1 MIIIIISNTK
11 KMKDPLLQPF
21 QLKHLNLKNRII
33 TTSHEPAY
41 NENGFPKD
49 RYIAYHLERAK
60 GGISMTMTAGSAV
73 VSKDSPPS
81 FDNIHA
87 YKDEV
92 VPWIKKLTGVIHDQ
106 NCAIMIQLTHLG
118 RRTSWNKGDWLPSIS
133 SGKHR
138 EPAHKAFPKVAES
151 WDIQRIINEYGN
163 AAERMKEGGMDG
175 VELEAQGHLIGQFL
189 SPFTN
194 ELETEYGGNFNNRLR
209 FTFDILSEIRKK
221 VGKNFIVG
229 IRCVF
234 DEVESGGIT
243 KTEGFKIAKI
253 LSDSGLVDYL
263 NINRGRIHTDP
274 ILTKHIPIQGMK
286 TAPHLEFAGE
296 IKKMVNLPIFHASKI
311 SDVATA
317 RYAISN
323 GLVDM
328 VGMTRGH
335 LADPHIVK
343 KIKEK
348 REDDIRPCV
357 GATYCLDRIYQGE
370 EALCIHNA
378 ATGRELKF
386 PNIIT
391 SSKLKKKIVVVGAG
405 PGGLE
410 GARIAGER
418 GHEVVVFEAAS
429 DPGGQVRLCA
439 KSDRR
444 KDMMGI
450 IDWRMQQCSK
460 KNVSF
465 NFNILAEDKEIIN
478 ENPDTVIIATGGIPN
493 LQLFETKKD
502 LENVFTSWDIISGD
516 IKLAENI
523 LIYDEA
529 GDHTAMQSAE
539 IAVDQGSKVEFMTPD
554 RLISSE
560 IMGMNLTPYIKNL
573 QNKKITYS
581 IAKRLLDVSI
591 KGNKLN
597 AIIGSDYDGNFK
609 YNSTYDQII
618 LNYGIKPLDELY
630 FNLVPL
636 SKNEGEINYDKFIK
650 GEEQNIIKNNKKK
663 FNLYRIGDAI
673 SSRNIHAAI
682 YDALRI
688 TINI

>member
-1 MIIIIISNTK
+1 MTDS
-11 KMKDPLLQPF
+11 LLQSF
-21 QLKHLNLKNRII
+21 KLKHLNLKNRII

-41 NENGFPKD
+41 NEDGFPKD
-49 RYIAYHLERAK
+49 RYVAYHLERAK
-60 GGISMTMTAGSAV
+60 GGIAMTMTAGSTV

-92 VPWIKKLTGVIHDQ
+92 VPWIKKLTEAIHDQ
-106 NCAIMIQLTHLG
+106 DCKIMIQLTHLG
-118 RRTSWNKGDWLPSIS
+118 RRTSWSKGDWLPSIS

-151 WDIQRIINEYGN
+151 WDIERIIKEYGD

-175 VELEAQGHLIGQFL
+175 VELEGQGHLIGQFL
-189 SPFTN
+189 SPLTN
-194 ELETEYGGNFNNRLR
+194 ELETEYGGSLENRLR
-209 FTFDILSEIRKK
+209 FTLDVLSDIRNK
-221 VGKNFIVG
+221 VGQKFIVG

-234 DEVESGGIT
+234 DEVEKGGIT
-243 KTEGFKIAKI
+243 KSDGLKIAKI
-253 LSDSGLVDYL
+253 LSDSGLIDYL

-286 TAPHLEFAGE
+286 SEPHLEFAGE
-296 IKKMVNLPIFHASKI
+296 IKKEVNLPIFHASKI

-328 VGMTRGH
+328 IGMTRGH

-386 PNIIT
+386 PNII
-391 SSKLKKKIVVVGAG
+391 SKSKIKKKIVVVGAG

-410 GARIAGER
+410 AARIAAER
-418 GHEVVVFEAAS
+418 GHEVIVFEAAP
-429 DPGGQVRLCA
+429 DPGGQIRLCA
-439 KSDRR
+439 KSARR

-450 IDWRMQQCSK
+450 IDWRMQQCIK
-460 KNVSF
+460 KNVKF
-465 NFNILAEDKEIIN
+465 NFNIIAEAQDVIN
-478 ENPDTVIIATGGIPN
+478 ENPDTIIIATGGMPN
-493 LQLFETKKD
+493 LELFETKKD

-516 IKLAENI
+516 VKLAENI

-539 IAVDQGSKVEFMTPD
+539 IAIEKGSTVEFMTPD

-560 IMGMNLTPYIKNL
+560 IMGMNLTPYLKNL

-581 IAKRLLDVSI
+581 IAKRLIDVSI

-597 AIIGSDYDGNFK
+597 ATIGSDYDENFK
-609 YNSTYDQII
+609 NNSIYDQIF
-618 LNYGIKPLDELY
+618 LNYGVKPLDELY
-630 FNLVPL
+630 FNLVSF
-636 SKNEGEINYDKFIK
+636 SKNEGEVNYTKFIK
-650 GEEQNIIKNNKKK
+650 GEIQNIIKNKNNK
-663 FNLYRIGDAI
+663 FNLYRIGDAV

-682 YDALRI
+682 YDALRLV
-688 TINI
+688 INL

>member
-1 MIIIIISNTK
+1 MA
-11 KMKDPLLQPF
+11 DPLLESF
-21 QLKHLNLKNRII
+21 QLKHLHLKNRII

-41 NENGFPKD
+41 NDDGFPKD

-60 GGISMTMTAGSAV
+60 GGIAMTMTAGSAV

-92 VPWIKKLTGVIHDQ
+92 VPWIKKLTDTIHDHD
-106 NCAIMIQLTHLG
+106 CKIMIQLTHLG
-118 RRTSWNKGDWLPSIS
+118 RRTSWSKGDWLPSLS

-138 EPAHKAFPKVAES
+138 EPAHKAFPKVMES
-151 WDIQRIINEYGN
+151 WDIERIIKEYGD

-175 VELEAQGHLIGQFL
+175 VELEGQGHLIGQFL
-189 SPFTN
+189 SPLTN
-194 ELETEYGGNFNNRLR
+194 ELSTEYGGSLENRLR
-209 FTFDILSEIRKK
+209 FTIDVLSDIRKK
-221 VGKNFIVG
+221 VGQDFIVG

-234 DEVESGGIT
+234 DEVEEGGIT
-243 KTEGFKIAKI
+243 KSEGLKIAKI

-263 NINRGRIHTDP
+263 NVNKGRIHTDP

-286 TAPHLEFAGE
+286 SAPHLEFAGE
-296 IKKMVNLPIFHASKI
+296 IKKEIQLPIFHASKI

-328 VGMTRGH
+328 IGMTRGH
-335 LADPHIVK
+335 LADPHIVT

-348 REDDIRPCV
+348 REEDIRPCV

-386 PNIIT
+386 PNIISPST
-391 SSKLKKKIVVVGAG
+391 VKKKIVVVGAG
-405 PGGLE
+405 PAGLE
-410 GARIAGER
+410 AARIAGER
-418 GHEVVVFEAAS
+418 GHEVVVFEAAP
-429 DPGGQVRLCA
+429 DPGGQIRLCA
-439 KSDRR
+439 KSERR
-444 KDMMGI
+444 RDMLGI
-450 IDWRMQQCSK
+450 VDWRMQQCAK
-460 KNVSF
+460 KNVKF
-465 NFNILAEDKEIIN
+465 NFNVVAEIQDVLDEKPHTI
-478 ENPDTVIIATGGIPN
+478 IIATGGMPN
-493 LQLFETKKD
+493 LELFETKKD
-502 LENVFTSWDIISGD
+502 LENVYTSWDIISGD
-516 IKLAENI
+516 IKLSDNI

-529 GDHTAMQSAE
+529 GDHTGMQSAE
-539 IAVDQGSKVEFMTPD
+539 IAIKEGSTVEFMTPD

-560 IMGMNLTPYIKNL
+560 IMGMNLTPYLKNL
-573 QNKKITYS
+573 QDKKITYS

-597 AIIGSDYDGNFK
+597 ALIGSDYDENFK
-609 YNSTYDQII
+609 YNSSYDQVF

-630 FNLVPL
+630 YSLVPF
-636 SKNEGEINYDKFIK
+636 SKNKGEVDYNKFIN
-650 GEEQNIIKNNKKK
+650 GDEQDIIKSDNNK
-663 FNLYRIGDAI
+663 FNLFRIGDAV

-682 YDALRI
+682 YDALRLV
-688 TINI
+688 INL

>member
-1 MIIIIISNTK
+1 MTDS
-11 KMKDPLLQPF
+11 LLQPF

-60 GGISMTMTAGSAV
+60 GGIAMTMTAGSAV

-92 VPWIKKLTGVIHDQ
+92 VPWIKKLTKAIHDQ
-106 NCAIMIQLTHLG
+106 DCAIMIQLTHLG

-151 WDIQRIINEYGN
+151 WDIQRIIKEYGD

-175 VELEAQGHLIGQFL
+175 VELEGQGHLIGQFL
-189 SPFTN
+189 SPLTN
-194 ELETEYGGNFNNRLR
+194 ELETEYGGSFENRLR
-209 FTFDILSEIRKK
+209 FTLDVLSEIRKK
-221 VGKNFIVG
+221 VGYKFILG
-229 IRCVF
+229 IRCVL
-234 DEVESGGIT
+234 DEVQAGGIT
-243 KTEGFKIAKI
+243 KTEGFKIAKT
-253 LSDSGLVDYL
+253 LSESGLIDYL

-274 ILTKHIPIQGMK
+274 ILTKQIPIQGMK
-286 TAPHLEFAGE
+286 SAPHLDFVGE
-296 IKKMVNLPIFHASKI
+296 IKKEVNLPIFHASKI

-328 VGMTRGH
+328 IGMTRGH

-343 KIKEK
+343 KITEK

-378 ATGRELKF
+378 ATGRELIF
-386 PNIIT
+386 PNVII
-391 SSKLKKKIVVVGAG
+391 SSKSKKKIVIVGAG
-405 PGGLE
+405 PAGLE
-410 GARIAGER
+410 GARIAAER

-429 DPGGQVRLCA
+429 DPGGQIRLCA

-450 IDWRMQQCSK
+450 IDWRMQQCTK
-460 KNVSF
+460 RKVKF
-465 NFNILAEDKEIIN
+465 NFNILAESQNVLE
-478 ENPDTVIIATGGIPN
+478 ENPDNVIIATGGIPN
-493 LQLFETKKD
+493 LELFETKKD

-539 IAVDQGSKVEFMTPD
+539 IAIQGGSTVEFMTPD

-591 KGNKLN
+591 KDNKLN
-597 AIIGSDYDGNFK
+597 ALIGSDYDEKFK
-609 YNSTYDQII
+609 HNSTCDQII
-618 LNYGIKPLDELY
+618 LNYGVKPLDELY
-630 FNLVPL
+630 FNLVPH
-636 SKNEGEINYDKFIK
+636 SKNEGEVNYDKFIK
-650 GEEQNIIKNNKKK
+650 GEQQNIIKNKNNK

-682 YDALRI
+682 YDALRLV
-688 TINI
+688 INL

>member
-1 MIIIIISNTK
+1 MA
-11 KMKDPLLQPF
+11 DPLLESF
-21 QLKHLNLKNRII
+21 QLKHLHLKNRII

-41 NENGFPKD
+41 NDDGFPKD

-60 GGISMTMTAGSAV
+60 GGIAMTMTAGSAV

-92 VPWIKKLTGVIHDQ
+92 VPWIKKLTDTIHDHD
-106 NCAIMIQLTHLG
+106 CKIMIQLTHLG
-118 RRTSWNKGDWLPSIS
+118 RRTSWSKGDWLPSLS

-138 EPAHKAFPKVAES
+138 EPAHKAFPKVMES
-151 WDIQRIINEYGN
+151 WDIERIIKEYGD

-175 VELEAQGHLIGQFL
+175 VELEGQGHLIGQFL
-189 SPFTN
+189 SPLTN
-194 ELETEYGGNFNNRLR
+194 ELSTEYGGSLENRLR
-209 FTFDILSEIRKK
+209 FTIDVLSDIRKK
-221 VGKNFIVG
+221 VGQDFIVG

-234 DEVESGGIT
+234 DEVEEGGIS
-243 KTEGFKIAKI
+243 KSEGLKIAKL

-263 NINRGRIHTDP
+263 NVNKGRIHTDP

-286 TAPHLEFAGE
+286 SAPHLEFAGE
-296 IKKMVNLPIFHASKI
+296 IKKEIQLPIFHASKI

-328 VGMTRGH
+328 IGMTRGH
-335 LADPHIVK
+335 LADPHIVT

-348 REDDIRPCV
+348 REEDIRPCV

-386 PNIIT
+386 PNIISPST
-391 SSKLKKKIVVVGAG
+391 VKKKIVVVGAG
-405 PGGLE
+405 PAGLE
-410 GARIAGER
+410 AARIAGER
-418 GHEVVVFEAAS
+418 GHEVIVFEAAP
-429 DPGGQVRLCA
+429 DPGGQIRLCA
-439 KSDRR
+439 KSERR
-444 KDMMGI
+444 RDMLGI
-450 IDWRMQQCSK
+450 IDWRMQQCAK
-460 KNVSF
+460 KNVKF
-465 NFNILAEDKEIIN
+465 NFNVVAESQDVLDEKPHTI
-478 ENPDTVIIATGGIPN
+478 IIATGGMPN
-493 LQLFETKKD
+493 LELFETKKD
-502 LENVFTSWDIISGD
+502 LENVYTSWDIISGD
-516 IKLAENI
+516 IKLSDNI

-529 GDHTAMQSAE
+529 GDHTGMQSAE
-539 IAVDQGSKVEFMTPD
+539 IAIKEGSTVEFMTPD

-560 IMGMNLTPYIKNL
+560 IMGMNLTPYLKNL
-573 QNKKITYS
+573 QDKKITYS

-597 AIIGSDYDGNFK
+597 ALIGSDYDENFK
-609 YNSTYDQII
+609 YNSSYDQVF

-630 FNLVPL
+630 YSLVPF
-636 SKNEGEINYDKFIK
+636 SKNKGEVDYNKFIN
-650 GEEQNIIKNNKKK
+650 GEEQDIIKSDNNK
-663 FNLYRIGDAI
+663 FNLFRIGDAV

-682 YDALRI
+682 YDALRLV
-688 TINI
+688 INL

>member
-1 MIIIIISNTK
+1 MTDS
-11 KMKDPLLQPF
+11 LLQSF
-21 QLKHLNLKNRII
+21 KLKHLNLKNRII

-41 NENGFPKD
+41 NEDGFPKD
-49 RYIAYHLERAK
+49 RYVAYHLERAK
-60 GGISMTMTAGSAV
+60 GGIAMTMTAGSTV

-92 VPWIKKLTGVIHDQ
+92 VPWIKKLTEAIHDQ
-106 NCAIMIQLTHLG
+106 DCKIMIQLTHLG

-151 WDIQRIINEYGN
+151 WDIERIIKEYGD
-163 AAERMKEGGMDG
+163 AAARMKEGGMDG
-175 VELEAQGHLIGQFL
+175 VELEGQGHLIGQFL
-189 SPFTN
+189 SPLTN
-194 ELETEYGGNFNNRLR
+194 ELETEYGGSFDNRLR
-209 FTFDILSEIRKK
+209 FTLDVLSDVRSK
-221 VGKNFIVG
+221 VGQKFIVG

-234 DEVESGGIT
+234 DEIEKGGIT
-243 KTEGFKIAKI
+243 KSDGLKIAKI
-253 LSDSGLVDYL
+253 LSDSGLIDYL

-286 TAPHLEFAGE
+286 SAPHLEFAGE
-296 IKKMVNLPIFHASKI
+296 IKKEVNLPIFHASKI

-328 VGMTRGH
+328 IGMTRGH

-386 PNIIT
+386 PNIIIK
-391 SSKLKKKIVVVGAG
+391 SKVKKKIVVVGAG

-410 GARIAGER
+410 AARIAAER
-418 GHEVVVFEAAS
+418 GHEVIVFEAAP
-429 DPGGQVRLCA
+429 DPGGQIRLCA
-439 KSDRR
+439 KSARR

-450 IDWRMQQCSK
+450 IDWRMQQCIK
-460 KNVSF
+460 KNVKF
-465 NFNILAEDKEIIN
+465 NFNIIAEAQDVIN
-478 ENPDTVIIATGGIPN
+478 ENPDTIIIATGGMPN
-493 LQLFETKKD
+493 LELFETKKD

-516 IKLAENI
+516 VKLAENI

-539 IAVDQGSKVEFMTPD
+539 IAIEKGSTVEFMTPD

-560 IMGMNLTPYIKNL
+560 IMGMNLTPYLKNL
-573 QNKKITYS
+573 KNKKITYS
-581 IAKRLLDVSI
+581 IAKRLIDVSI

-597 AIIGSDYDGNFK
+597 ATIGSDYDENFK
-609 YNSTYDQII
+609 HNSIYDQIF
-618 LNYGIKPLDELY
+618 LNYGVKPLDELY
-630 FNLVPL
+630 FKLVSF
-636 SKNEGEINYDKFIK
+636 SKNEGEVNYTKFIK
-650 GEEQNIIKNNKKK
+650 GEIQNIIKNKNNK
-663 FNLYRIGDAI
+663 FNLYRIGDAV

-682 YDALRI
+682 YDALRLV
-688 TINI
+688 INI

>member
-1 MIIIIISNTK
+1 MV
-11 KMKDPLLQPF
+11 DPLLQSF
-21 QLKHLNLKNRII
+21 QLKHLYLKNRII

-41 NENGFPKD
+41 NEDGFPKD

-60 GGISMTMTAGSAV
+60 GGIAMTMTAGSAV

-92 VPWIKKLTGVIHDQ
+92 VPWIKKLTDTIHDHD
-106 NCAIMIQLTHLG
+106 CKIMIQLTHLG
-118 RRTSWNKGDWLPSIS
+118 RRTSWSKGDWLPSLS

-138 EPAHKAFPKVAES
+138 EPAHKAFPKVMES
-151 WDIQRIINEYGN
+151 WDIDRIIKEYGD

-175 VELEAQGHLIGQFL
+175 VELEGQGHLIGQFL
-189 SPFTN
+189 SPLTN
-194 ELETEYGGNFNNRLR
+194 ELSTEYGGSLENRLR
-209 FTFDILSEIRKK
+209 FTIDVLSDIRKK
-221 VGKNFIVG
+221 VGQDFIVG

-234 DEVESGGIT
+234 DEVEEGGIT
-243 KTEGFKIAKI
+243 KSEGLKIAKI

-263 NINRGRIHTDP
+263 NVNKGRIHTDP

-286 TAPHLEFAGE
+286 SAPHLEFAGE
-296 IKKMVNLPIFHASKI
+296 IKKEIQLPIFHASKI

-328 VGMTRGH
+328 IGMTRGH
-335 LADPHIVK
+335 LADPHIVT

-348 REDDIRPCV
+348 REEDIRPCV

-386 PNIIT
+386 PNIISPST
-391 SSKLKKKIVVVGAG
+391 VKKKIVVVGAG
-405 PGGLE
+405 PAGLE
-410 GARIAGER
+410 AARIAGER
-418 GHEVVVFEAAS
+418 GHEVVVFEAAP
-429 DPGGQVRLCA
+429 DPGGQIRLCA
-439 KSDRR
+439 KSERR
-444 KDMMGI
+444 KDMLGI
-450 IDWRMQQCSK
+450 IDWRMQQCAK
-460 KNVSF
+460 KNVKF
-465 NFNILAEDKEIIN
+465 NFNVVAESQDVLDEKPHTI
-478 ENPDTVIIATGGIPN
+478 IIATGGMPN
-493 LQLFETKKD
+493 LELFETKKD
-502 LENVFTSWDIISGD
+502 LENVYTSWDIISGD
-516 IKLAENI
+516 IKLSDNI

-529 GDHTAMQSAE
+529 GDHTGMQSAE
-539 IAVDQGSKVEFMTPD
+539 IAIKEGSTVEFMTPD

-560 IMGMNLTPYIKNL
+560 IMGMNLTPYLKNL
-573 QNKKITYS
+573 QDKKITYS

-597 AIIGSDYDGNFK
+597 ALIGSDYDENFK
-609 YNSTYDQII
+609 YNSSYDQVF

-630 FNLVPL
+630 YSLVPF
-636 SKNEGEINYDKFIK
+636 SKNKGEVDYNKFIN
-650 GEEQNIIKNNKKK
+650 GEEQNIIKSDNNK
-663 FNLYRIGDAI
+663 FNLFRIGDAV

-682 YDALRI
+682 YDALRLV
-688 TINI
+688 INL

>member
-1 MIIIIISNTK
+1 MT
-11 KMKDPLLQPF
+11 DALLRSF
-21 QLKHLNLKNRII
+21 QLKHLNLKNRIL

-41 NENGFPKD
+41 NEDGFPKD

-60 GGISMTMTAGSAV
+60 GGIAMTMTAGSAV

-92 VPWIKKLTGVIHDQ
+92 LPWIKKLTKVIHDQ
-106 NCAIMIQLTHLG
+106 DCAIMIQLTHLG
-118 RRTSWNKGDWLPSIS
+118 RRTTWNKGDWLPSIS

-138 EPAHKAFPKVAES
+138 EPAHKAFPKVAEK
-151 WDIQRIINEYGN
+151 WDIQRIIKEYGD

-175 VELEAQGHLIGQFL
+175 VELEGQGHLIGQFL
-189 SPFTN
+189 SPLTN
-194 ELETEYGGNFNNRLR
+194 ELENEYGGNFENRLR
-209 FTFDILSEIRKK
+209 FTLDVLSEIRKK
-221 VGKNFIVG
+221 VGKKFIVG

-234 DEVESGGIT
+234 DEVQEGGIS

-253 LSDSGLVDYL
+253 LSDTGLVDYL
-263 NINRGRIHTDP
+263 NVNRGRIHTDP

-286 TAPHLEFAGE
+286 SAPHLEFAGE
-296 IKKMVNLPIFHASKI
+296 IKKEVNIPIFHASKI

-335 LADPHIVK
+335 LADPHIVT

-391 SSKLKKKIVVVGAG
+391 TSKIKKKIVVVGAG

-410 GARIAGER
+410 ASRIAAER
-418 GHEVVVFEAAS
+418 GHDVVVFEAAS

-439 KSDRR
+439 KSKRR

-450 IDWRMQQCSK
+450 IDWRMQQCNK
-460 KNVSF
+460 KNVKF
-465 NFNILAEDKEIIN
+465 NFNVLAEKDDVLD
-478 ENPDTVIIATGGIPN
+478 ENPDTIIIATGGMPN
-493 LQLFETKKD
+493 LELFETKKN
-502 LENVFTSWDIISGD
+502 LENIFTSWDIISGD
-516 IKLAENI
+516 IKLADNI

-539 IAVDQGSKVEFMTPD
+539 IAIEEGSKVNFMTPD

-560 IMGMNLTPYIKNL
+560 IMGMNLTPYLKNL
-573 QNKKITYS
+573 QNKNITYS
-581 IAKRLLDVSI
+581 IAKRLLNVSI

-597 AIIGSDYDGNFK
+597 ALIGSDYDEGFK
-609 YNSTYDQII
+609 YNSTYDQIF

-636 SKNEGEINYDKFIK
+636 SKNEGEVNYDKLIK
-650 GEEQNIIKNNKKK
+650 GEQQNIIKNNNNK

-682 YDALRI
+682 YDALRLLV
-688 TINI
+688 NI

>member
-1 MIIIIISNTK
+1 MA
-11 KMKDPLLQPF
+11 DPLLESF
-21 QLKHLNLKNRII
+21 QLKHLHLKNRII

-41 NENGFPKD
+41 NDDGFPKD

-60 GGISMTMTAGSAV
+60 GGIAMTMTAGSAV

-92 VPWIKKLTGVIHDQ
+92 VPWIKELTDTIHDHD
-106 NCAIMIQLTHLG
+106 CKIMIQLTHLG
-118 RRTSWNKGDWLPSIS
+118 RRTSWSKGDWLPSLS

-138 EPAHKAFPKVAES
+138 EPAHKAFPKVMES
-151 WDIQRIINEYGN
+151 WDIERIIKEYGD

-175 VELEAQGHLIGQFL
+175 VELEGQGHLIGQFL
-189 SPFTN
+189 SPLTN
-194 ELETEYGGNFNNRLR
+194 ELSTEYGGSLENRLR
-209 FTFDILSEIRKK
+209 FTIDVLSDIRKK
-221 VGKNFIVG
+221 VGQDFIVG

-234 DEVESGGIT
+234 DEVEEGGIT
-243 KTEGFKIAKI
+243 KSEGLKIAKL

-263 NINRGRIHTDP
+263 NVNKGRIHTDP

-286 TAPHLEFAGE
+286 SAPHLEFAGE
-296 IKKMVNLPIFHASKI
+296 IKKEIQLPIFHASKI

-328 VGMTRGH
+328 IGMTRGH
-335 LADPHIVK
+335 LADPHIVT

-348 REDDIRPCV
+348 REEDIRPCV

-386 PNIIT
+386 PNIISPST
-391 SSKLKKKIVVVGAG
+391 VKKKVVVVGAG
-405 PGGLE
+405 PAGLE
-410 GARIAGER
+410 AARIAGER
-418 GHEVVVFEAAS
+418 GHEVIVFEAAP
-429 DPGGQVRLCA
+429 DPGGQIRLCA
-439 KSDRR
+439 KSERR
-444 KDMMGI
+444 RDMLGI
-450 IDWRMQQCSK
+450 VDWRMQQCAK
-460 KNVSF
+460 KNVKF
-465 NFNILAEDKEIIN
+465 NFNVVAESQDVLDEKPHTI
-478 ENPDTVIIATGGIPN
+478 IIATGGMPN
-493 LQLFETKKD
+493 LELFETKKD
-502 LENVFTSWDIISGD
+502 LENVYTSWDIISGD
-516 IKLAENI
+516 IKLSDNI

-529 GDHTAMQSAE
+529 GDHTGMQSAE
-539 IAVDQGSKVEFMTPD
+539 IAIKEGSTVEFMTPD

-560 IMGMNLTPYIKNL
+560 IMGMNLTPYLKNL
-573 QNKKITYS
+573 QDKKITYS

-597 AIIGSDYDGNFK
+597 ALIGSDYDENFK
-609 YNSTYDQII
+609 YNSSYDQVF

-630 FNLVPL
+630 YSLVPF
-636 SKNEGEINYDKFIK
+636 SKNKGEVDYNKFIN
-650 GEEQNIIKNNKKK
+650 GEEQDIIKSDNNK
-663 FNLYRIGDAI
+663 FNLFRIGDAV

-682 YDALRI
+682 YDALRLV
-688 TINI
+688 INL

>member
-1 MIIIIISNTK
+1 MA
-11 KMKDPLLQPF
+11 DPLLESF
-21 QLKHLNLKNRII
+21 QLKHLHLKNRII

-41 NENGFPKD
+41 NEDGFPKD

-60 GGISMTMTAGSAV
+60 GGIAMTMTAGSAV

-92 VPWIKKLTGVIHDQ
+92 VPWIKKLTDTIHDHD
-106 NCAIMIQLTHLG
+106 CKIMIQLTHLG
-118 RRTSWNKGDWLPSIS
+118 RRTSWSKGDWLPSLS

-138 EPAHKAFPKVAES
+138 EPAHKAFPKVMES
-151 WDIQRIINEYGN
+151 WDIERIIKEYGD
-163 AAERMKEGGMDG
+163 AAARMKEGGMDG
-175 VELEAQGHLIGQFL
+175 VELEGQGHLIGQFL
-189 SPFTN
+189 SPLTN
-194 ELETEYGGNFNNRLR
+194 ELSTEYGGSLENRLR
-209 FTFDILSEIRKK
+209 FTIDVLSDIRKK
-221 VGKNFIVG
+221 VGQDFIVG

-234 DEVESGGIT
+234 DEVEEGGIT
-243 KTEGFKIAKI
+243 KSEGLKIAKI

-263 NINRGRIHTDP
+263 NVNKGRIHTDP

-286 TAPHLEFAGE
+286 SAPHLEFAGE
-296 IKKMVNLPIFHASKI
+296 IKKDIQLPIFHASKI

-328 VGMTRGH
+328 IGMTRGH
-335 LADPHIVK
+335 LADPHIVT

-348 REDDIRPCV
+348 REEDIRPCV

-386 PNIIT
+386 PNIISPST
-391 SSKLKKKIVVVGAG
+391 IKKKIVVVGAG
-405 PGGLE
+405 PAGLE
-410 GARIAGER
+410 AARIAGER
-418 GHEVVVFEAAS
+418 GHEVVVFEAAP
-429 DPGGQVRLCA
+429 DPGGQIRLCA
-439 KSDRR
+439 KSERR
-444 KDMMGI
+444 RDMLGI
-450 IDWRMQQCSK
+450 IDWRMQQCAK
-460 KNVSF
+460 KNVKF
-465 NFNILAEDKEIIN
+465 NFNVVAESQDVIGEK
-478 ENPDTVIIATGGIPN
+478 PDTVIIATGGMPN
-493 LQLFETKKD
+493 LELFETKKD
-502 LENVFTSWDIISGD
+502 LENVYTSWDIISGD
-516 IKLAENI
+516 IKLSDNI

-529 GDHTAMQSAE
+529 GDHTGMQSAE
-539 IAVDQGSKVEFMTPD
+539 IAIKEGSTVEFMTPD

-560 IMGMNLTPYIKNL
+560 IMGMNLTPYLKNL
-573 QNKKITYS
+573 QDKKITYS

-597 AIIGSDYDGNFK
+597 ALIGSDYDENFK
-609 YNSTYDQII
+609 YNSSYDQVF

-630 FNLVPL
+630 YSLVPF
-636 SKNEGEINYDKFIK
+636 SKNKGEVDYNKFIN
-650 GEEQNIIKNNKKK
+650 GDEQDIIKSDNNK
-663 FNLYRIGDAI
+663 FNLFRIGDAV

-682 YDALRI
+682 YDALRLV
-688 TINI
+688 INL

>member
-1 MIIIIISNTK
+1 MA
-11 KMKDPLLQPF
+11 DPLLESF
-21 QLKHLNLKNRII
+21 QLKHLHLKNRII

-41 NENGFPKD
+41 NDDGFPKD

-60 GGISMTMTAGSAV
+60 GGIAMTMTAGSAV

-92 VPWIKKLTGVIHDQ
+92 VPWIKKLTDTIHDHD
-106 NCAIMIQLTHLG
+106 CKIMIQLTHLG
-118 RRTSWNKGDWLPSIS
+118 RRTSWSKGDWLPSLS

-138 EPAHKAFPKVAES
+138 EPAHKAFPKVMES
-151 WDIQRIINEYGN
+151 WDIDRIIKEYGD

-175 VELEAQGHLIGQFL
+175 VELEGQGHLIGQFL
-189 SPFTN
+189 SPLTN
-194 ELETEYGGNFNNRLR
+194 ELSTEYGGSLENRLR
-209 FTFDILSEIRKK
+209 FTIDVLSDIRKK
-221 VGKNFIVG
+221 VGQDFIIG

-234 DEVESGGIT
+234 DEVEEGGIT
-243 KTEGFKIAKI
+243 KSEGLKIAKL

-263 NINRGRIHTDP
+263 NVNKGRIHTDP

-286 TAPHLEFAGE
+286 SAPHLEFAGE
-296 IKKMVNLPIFHASKI
+296 IKKEIQLPIFHASKI

-328 VGMTRGH
+328 IGMTRGH
-335 LADPHIVK
+335 LADPHIVT

-348 REDDIRPCV
+348 REEDIRPCV

-386 PNIIT
+386 PNIISPST
-391 SSKLKKKIVVVGAG
+391 VKKKIVVVGAG
-405 PGGLE
+405 PAGLE
-410 GARIAGER
+410 AARIAGER
-418 GHEVVVFEAAS
+418 GHEVVVFEAAP
-429 DPGGQVRLCA
+429 DPGGQIRLCA
-439 KSDRR
+439 KSERR
-444 KDMMGI
+444 KDMLGI
-450 IDWRMQQCSK
+450 IDWRMQQCAK
-460 KNVSF
+460 KNVKF
-465 NFNILAEDKEIIN
+465 NFNVVAESQDVLDEKPHTI
-478 ENPDTVIIATGGIPN
+478 IIATGGMPN
-493 LQLFETKKD
+493 LELFETKKD
-502 LENVFTSWDIISGD
+502 LENVYTSWDIISGD
-516 IKLAENI
+516 IKLSDNI

-529 GDHTAMQSAE
+529 GDHTGMQSAE
-539 IAVDQGSKVEFMTPD
+539 IAIKEGSTVEFMTPD

-560 IMGMNLTPYIKNL
+560 IMGMNLTPYLKNL
-573 QNKKITYS
+573 QDKKITYS

-597 AIIGSDYDGNFK
+597 ALIGSDYDENFK
-609 YNSTYDQII
+609 YNSSYDQVF

-630 FNLVPL
+630 YSLVPF
-636 SKNEGEINYDKFIK
+636 SKNKGEVDYNKFIN
-650 GEEQNIIKNNKKK
+650 GDEQDIIKSDNNK
-663 FNLYRIGDAI
+663 FNLFRIGDAV

-682 YDALRI
+682 YDALRLV
-688 TINI
+688 INL

>member
-1 MIIIIISNTK
+1 MTDS
-11 KMKDPLLQPF
+11 LLQPF

-60 GGISMTMTAGSAV
+60 GGIAMTMTAGSTV

-92 VPWIKKLTGVIHDQ
+92 VPWIKKLTKAIHDQ
-106 NCAIMIQLTHLG
+106 DCAIMIQLTHLG

-151 WDIQRIINEYGN
+151 WDIQRIIKEYGD

-175 VELEAQGHLIGQFL
+175 VELEGQGHLIGQFL
-189 SPFTN
+189 SPLTN
-194 ELETEYGGNFNNRLR
+194 ELETEYGGSFENRLR
-209 FTFDILSEIRKK
+209 FTLDVLSEIRKK
-221 VGKNFIVG
+221 VGYKFILG
-229 IRCVF
+229 IRCVL
-234 DEVESGGIT
+234 DEVQAGGIT
-243 KTEGFKIAKI
+243 KTEGFKIAKT
-253 LSDSGLVDYL
+253 LSESGLIDYL

-274 ILTKHIPIQGMK
+274 ILTKQIPIQGMK
-286 TAPHLEFAGE
+286 SAPHLDFVGE
-296 IKKMVNLPIFHASKI
+296 IKKEVNLPIFHASKI

-317 RYAISN
+317 RHAISN

-328 VGMTRGH
+328 IGMTRGH

-343 KIKEK
+343 KITEK

-378 ATGRELKF
+378 ATGRELIF
-386 PNIIT
+386 PNVII
-391 SSKLKKKIVVVGAG
+391 SSKSKKKIVIVGAG
-405 PGGLE
+405 PAGLE
-410 GARIAGER
+410 GARIAAER

-429 DPGGQVRLCA
+429 DPGGQIRLCA

-450 IDWRMQQCSK
+450 IDWRMQQCTK
-460 KNVSF
+460 RKVKF
-465 NFNILAEDKEIIN
+465 NFNILAESQNVLE
-478 ENPDTVIIATGGIPN
+478 ENPDNVIIATGGIPN
-493 LQLFETKKD
+493 LELFETKKD

-539 IAVDQGSKVEFMTPD
+539 IAIQGGSTVEFMTPD

-591 KGNKLN
+591 KDNKLN
-597 AIIGSDYDGNFK
+597 ALIGSDYDEKFK
-609 YNSTYDQII
+609 HNSTYDQII
-618 LNYGIKPLDELY
+618 LNYGVKPLDELY
-630 FNLVPL
+630 FNLVPH
-636 SKNEGEINYDKFIK
+636 SKNEGEVNYDKFIK
-650 GEEQNIIKNNKKK
+650 GEQQNIIKNKNNK

-682 YDALRI
+682 YDALRLV
-688 TINI
+688 INL

>member
-1 MIIIIISNTK
+1 MA
-11 KMKDPLLQPF
+11 DPLLESF
-21 QLKHLNLKNRII
+21 QLKHLHLKNRII

-41 NENGFPKD
+41 NEDGFPKE

-60 GGISMTMTAGSAV
+60 GGIAMTMTAGSAV

-92 VPWIKKLTGVIHDQ
+92 VPWIKKLTDTIHDHD
-106 NCAIMIQLTHLG
+106 CKIMIQLTHLG
-118 RRTSWNKGDWLPSIS
+118 RRTSWSKGDWLPSLS

-138 EPAHKAFPKVAES
+138 EPAHKAFPKVMES
-151 WDIQRIINEYGN
+151 WDIERIIKEYGD

-175 VELEAQGHLIGQFL
+175 VELEGQGHLIGQFL
-189 SPFTN
+189 SPLTN
-194 ELETEYGGNFNNRLR
+194 ELSTEYGGSLENRLR
-209 FTFDILSEIRKK
+209 FTIDVLSDIRKK
-221 VGKNFIVG
+221 VGQDFIVG

-234 DEVESGGIT
+234 DEVEEGGIT
-243 KTEGFKIAKI
+243 KSEGLKIAKL

-263 NINRGRIHTDP
+263 NVNKGRIHTDP

-286 TAPHLEFAGE
+286 SAPHLEFAGE
-296 IKKMVNLPIFHASKI
+296 IKKEIQLPIFHASKI

-328 VGMTRGH
+328 IGMTRGH
-335 LADPHIVK
+335 LADPHIVT

-348 REDDIRPCV
+348 REEDIRPCV

-386 PNIIT
+386 PNIISPST
-391 SSKLKKKIVVVGAG
+391 VKKKIVVVGAG
-405 PGGLE
+405 PAGLE
-410 GARIAGER
+410 AARIAGER
-418 GHEVVVFEAAS
+418 GHEVIVFEAAP
-429 DPGGQVRLCA
+429 DPGGQIRLCA
-439 KSDRR
+439 KSERR
-444 KDMMGI
+444 RDMLGI
-450 IDWRMQQCSK
+450 VDWRMQQCAK
-460 KNVSF
+460 KNVKF
-465 NFNILAEDKEIIN
+465 NFNVVAESQDVLDEKPHVI
-478 ENPDTVIIATGGIPN
+478 IIATGGMPN
-493 LQLFETKKD
+493 LELFETKKD
-502 LENVFTSWDIISGD
+502 LENVYTSWDIISGD
-516 IKLAENI
+516 IKLSDNI

-529 GDHTAMQSAE
+529 GDHAGMQSAE
-539 IAVDQGSKVEFMTPD
+539 IAIKEGSTVEFMTPD

-560 IMGMNLTPYIKNL
+560 IMGMNLTPYLKNL
-573 QNKKITYS
+573 QDKKITYS

-597 AIIGSDYDGNFK
+597 ALIGSDYDENFK
-609 YNSTYDQII
+609 YNSSYDQVF

-630 FNLVPL
+630 YSLVPF
-636 SKNEGEINYDKFIK
+636 SKNKGEVDYNKFIN
-650 GEEQNIIKNNKKK
+650 GEEQDIIKSDNNK
-663 FNLYRIGDAI
+663 FNLFRIGDAV

-682 YDALRI
+682 YDALRLV
-688 TINI
+688 INL

>member
-1 MIIIIISNTK
+1 MA
-11 KMKDPLLQPF
+11 DPLLESF
-21 QLKHLNLKNRII
+21 QLKHLHLKNRII

-41 NENGFPKD
+41 NDDGFPKD

-60 GGISMTMTAGSAV
+60 GGIAMTMTAGSAV

-92 VPWIKKLTGVIHDQ
+92 VPWIKKLTDTIHDHD
-106 NCAIMIQLTHLG
+106 CKIMIQLTHLG
-118 RRTSWNKGDWLPSIS
+118 RRTSWSKGDWLPSLS

-138 EPAHKAFPKVAES
+138 EPAHKAFPKVMES
-151 WDIQRIINEYGN
+151 WDIERIIKEYGD

-175 VELEAQGHLIGQFL
+175 VELEGQGHLIGQFL
-189 SPFTN
+189 SPLTN
-194 ELETEYGGNFNNRLR
+194 ELSTEYGGSLENRLR
-209 FTFDILSEIRKK
+209 FTIDVLSDIRKK
-221 VGKNFIVG
+221 VGQDFIVG

-234 DEVESGGIT
+234 DEVEEGGIT
-243 KTEGFKIAKI
+243 KSEGLKIAKL

-263 NINRGRIHTDP
+263 NVNKGRIHTDP

-286 TAPHLEFAGE
+286 SAPHLEFAGE
-296 IKKMVNLPIFHASKI
+296 IKKEIQLPIFHASKI

-328 VGMTRGH
+328 IGMTRGH
-335 LADPHIVK
+335 LADPHIVT

-348 REDDIRPCV
+348 REEDIRPCV

-386 PNIIT
+386 PNIISPST
-391 SSKLKKKIVVVGAG
+391 VKKKIVVVGAG
-405 PGGLE
+405 PAGLE
-410 GARIAGER
+410 AARIAGER
-418 GHEVVVFEAAS
+418 GHEVVVFEAAP
-429 DPGGQVRLCA
+429 DPGGQIRLCA
-439 KSDRR
+439 KSERR
-444 KDMMGI
+444 RDMLGI
-450 IDWRMQQCSK
+450 IDWRMQQCAK
-460 KNVSF
+460 KNVKF
-465 NFNILAEDKEIIN
+465 NFNVVAESQDVLDEKPHTI
-478 ENPDTVIIATGGIPN
+478 IIATGGMPN
-493 LQLFETKKD
+493 LELFETKKD
-502 LENVFTSWDIISGD
+502 LENVYTSWDIISGD
-516 IKLAENI
+516 IKLSDNI

-529 GDHTAMQSAE
+529 GDHTGMQSAE
-539 IAVDQGSKVEFMTPD
+539 IAIKEGSTVEFMTPD

-560 IMGMNLTPYIKNL
+560 IMGMNLTPYLKNL
-573 QNKKITYS
+573 QDKKITYS

-597 AIIGSDYDGNFK
+597 ALIGSDYDENFK
-609 YNSTYDQII
+609 YNSSYDQVF

-630 FNLVPL
+630 YSLVPF
-636 SKNEGEINYDKFIK
+636 SKNKGEVDYNKFIN
-650 GEEQNIIKNNKKK
+650 GDEQDIIKSDNNK
-663 FNLYRIGDAI
+663 FNLFRIGDAV

-682 YDALRI
+682 YDALRLV
-688 TINI
+688 INL

>member
-1 MIIIIISNTK
+1 MTDS
-11 KMKDPLLQPF
+11 LLQPF

-60 GGISMTMTAGSAV
+60 GGIAMTMTAGSAV

-92 VPWIKKLTGVIHDQ
+92 VPWIKKLTKAIHDQ
-106 NCAIMIQLTHLG
+106 DCAIMIQLTHLG

-138 EPAHKAFPKVAES
+138 EPAHKAFPKVTES
-151 WDIQRIINEYGN
+151 WDIQRIIKEYGD

-175 VELEAQGHLIGQFL
+175 VELEGQGHLIGQFL
-189 SPFTN
+189 SPLTN
-194 ELETEYGGNFNNRLR
+194 ELETEYGGSFENRLR
-209 FTFDILSEIRKK
+209 FTLDVLSEIRKK
-221 VGKNFIVG
+221 VGYKFILG
-229 IRCVF
+229 IRCVL
-234 DEVESGGIT
+234 DEVQAGGIT
-243 KTEGFKIAKI
+243 KTEGFKIAKT
-253 LSDSGLVDYL
+253 LSESGLIDYL

-274 ILTKHIPIQGMK
+274 ILTKQIPIQGMK
-286 TAPHLEFAGE
+286 SAPHLDFVGE
-296 IKKMVNLPIFHASKI
+296 IKKEVNLPIFHASKI

-317 RYAISN
+317 RHAISN

-328 VGMTRGH
+328 IGMTRGH
-335 LADPHIVK
+335 LADPHIVR
-343 KIKEK
+343 KITEK

-378 ATGRELKF
+378 ATGRELIF
-386 PNIIT
+386 PNVII
-391 SSKLKKKIVVVGAG
+391 SSKSKKKIVIVGAG
-405 PGGLE
+405 PAGLE
-410 GARIAGER
+410 GARIAAER

-429 DPGGQVRLCA
+429 DPGGQIRLCA
-439 KSDRR
+439 KTDRR

-450 IDWRMQQCSK
+450 IDWRMQQCTK
-460 KNVSF
+460 RKVKF
-465 NFNILAEDKEIIN
+465 NFNILAESQNVLE
-478 ENPDTVIIATGGIPN
+478 ENPDNVIIATGGIPN
-493 LQLFETKKD
+493 LELFETKKD

-539 IAVDQGSKVEFMTPD
+539 IAIQGGSTVEFMTPD

-591 KGNKLN
+591 KDNKLN
-597 AIIGSDYDGNFK
+597 ALIGSDYDEKFK
-609 YNSTYDQII
+609 HNSTYDQII
-618 LNYGIKPLDELY
+618 LNYGVKPLDELY
-630 FNLVPL
+630 FNLVPH
-636 SKNEGEINYDKFIK
+636 SKNEGEVNYDKFIK
-650 GEEQNIIKNNKKK
+650 GEQQNIIKNKNNK

-682 YDALRI
+682 YDALRLV
-688 TINI
+688 INL

>member
-1 MIIIIISNTK
+1 MA
-11 KMKDPLLQPF
+11 DPLLESF
-21 QLKHLNLKNRII
+21 QLKHLHLKNRII

-41 NENGFPKD
+41 NDDGFPKD

-60 GGISMTMTAGSAV
+60 GGIAMTMTAGSAV

-92 VPWIKKLTGVIHDQ
+92 VPWIKKLTDTIHDHD
-106 NCAIMIQLTHLG
+106 CKIMIQLTHLG
-118 RRTSWNKGDWLPSIS
+118 RRTSWSKGDWLPSLS

-138 EPAHKAFPKVAES
+138 EPAHKAFPKVMES
-151 WDIQRIINEYGN
+151 WDIERIIKEYGD

-175 VELEAQGHLIGQFL
+175 VELEGQGHLIGQFL
-189 SPFTN
+189 SPLTN
-194 ELETEYGGNFNNRLR
+194 ELSTEYGGSLENRLR
-209 FTFDILSEIRKK
+209 FTIDVLSDIRKK
-221 VGKNFIVG
+221 VGQDFIVG

-234 DEVESGGIT
+234 DEVEEGGIT
-243 KTEGFKIAKI
+243 KSEGLKIAKI

-263 NINRGRIHTDP
+263 NVNKGRIHTDP

-286 TAPHLEFAGE
+286 SAPHLEFAGE
-296 IKKMVNLPIFHASKI
+296 IKKEIQLPIFHASKI

-328 VGMTRGH
+328 IGMTRGH
-335 LADPHIVK
+335 LADPHIVT

-348 REDDIRPCV
+348 REEDIRPCV

-386 PNIIT
+386 PNIISPST
-391 SSKLKKKIVVVGAG
+391 VKKKVVVVGAG
-405 PGGLE
+405 PAGLE
-410 GARIAGER
+410 AARIAGER
-418 GHEVVVFEAAS
+418 GHEVIVFEAAP
-429 DPGGQVRLCA
+429 DPGGQIRLCA
-439 KSDRR
+439 KSERR
-444 KDMMGI
+444 KDMLGI
-450 IDWRMQQCSK
+450 IDWRMQQCAK
-460 KNVSF
+460 KNVKF
-465 NFNILAEDKEIIN
+465 NFNVVAESQDVLVEK
-478 ENPDTVIIATGGIPN
+478 PDTVIIATGGMPN
-493 LQLFETKKD
+493 LELFETKKD
-502 LENVFTSWDIISGD
+502 LENVYTSWDIISGD
-516 IKLAENI
+516 IKLSDNI

-529 GDHTAMQSAE
+529 GDHTGMQSAE
-539 IAVDQGSKVEFMTPD
+539 IAIKEGSTVEFMTPD

-560 IMGMNLTPYIKNL
+560 IMGMNLTPYLKNL
-573 QNKKITYS
+573 QDKKITYS

-597 AIIGSDYDGNFK
+597 ALIGSDYDENFK
-609 YNSTYDQII
+609 YNSSYDQVF

-630 FNLVPL
+630 YSLVPF
-636 SKNEGEINYDKFIK
+636 SKNKGEVDYNKFIN
-650 GEEQNIIKNNKKK
+650 GDEQDIIKSDNNK
-663 FNLYRIGDAI
+663 FNLFRIGDAV

-682 YDALRI
+682 YDALRLV
-688 TINI
+688 INL

>member
-1 MIIIIISNTK
+1 MA
-11 KMKDPLLQPF
+11 DPLLESF
-21 QLKHLNLKNRII
+21 QLKHLHLKNRII

-41 NENGFPKD
+41 NDDGFPKD

-60 GGISMTMTAGSAV
+60 GGIAMTMTAGSAV

-92 VPWIKKLTGVIHDQ
+92 VPWIKKLTDTIHDHD
-106 NCAIMIQLTHLG
+106 CKIMIQLTHLG
-118 RRTSWNKGDWLPSIS
+118 RRTSWSKGDWLPSLS

-138 EPAHKAFPKVAES
+138 EPAHKAFPKVMES
-151 WDIQRIINEYGN
+151 WDIERIIKEYGD

-175 VELEAQGHLIGQFL
+175 VELEGQGHLIGQFL
-189 SPFTN
+189 SPLTN
-194 ELETEYGGNFNNRLR
+194 ELSTEYGGSLENRLR
-209 FTFDILSEIRKK
+209 FTIDVLSDIRKK
-221 VGKNFIVG
+221 VGQDFIVG

-234 DEVESGGIT
+234 DEVEEGGIT
-243 KTEGFKIAKI
+243 KSEGLKIAKI

-263 NINRGRIHTDP
+263 NVNKGRIHTDP

-286 TAPHLEFAGE
+286 SAPHLEFAGE
-296 IKKMVNLPIFHASKI
+296 IKKEIKLPIFHASKI

-328 VGMTRGH
+328 IGMTRGH
-335 LADPHIVK
+335 LADPHIVT

-348 REDDIRPCV
+348 REEDIRPCV

-386 PNIIT
+386 PNIISPST
-391 SSKLKKKIVVVGAG
+391 VKKKIVVVGAG
-405 PGGLE
+405 PAGLE
-410 GARIAGER
+410 AARIAGER
-418 GHEVVVFEAAS
+418 GHEVVVFEAAP
-429 DPGGQVRLCA
+429 DPGGQIRLCA
-439 KSDRR
+439 KSERR
-444 KDMMGI
+444 RDMLGI
-450 IDWRMQQCSK
+450 VDWRMQQCAK
-460 KNVSF
+460 KNVKF
-465 NFNILAEDKEIIN
+465 NFNVVAESQDVLDEKPHTI
-478 ENPDTVIIATGGIPN
+478 IIATGGMPN
-493 LQLFETKKD
+493 LELFETKKD
-502 LENVFTSWDIISGD
+502 LENVYTSWDIISGD
-516 IKLAENI
+516 IKLSDNI

-529 GDHTAMQSAE
+529 GDHTGMQSAE
-539 IAVDQGSKVEFMTPD
+539 IAIKEGSTVEFMTPD

-560 IMGMNLTPYIKNL
+560 IMGMNLTPYLKNL
-573 QNKKITYS
+573 QDKKITYS

-597 AIIGSDYDGNFK
+597 ALIGSDYDENFK
-609 YNSTYDQII
+609 YNSSYDQVF

-630 FNLVPL
+630 YSLVPF
-636 SKNEGEINYDKFIK
+636 SKNKGEVDYNKFIN
-650 GEEQNIIKNNKKK
+650 GDEQDIIKSDNNK
-663 FNLYRIGDAI
+663 FNLFRIGDAV

-682 YDALRI
+682 YDALRLV
-688 TINI
+688 INL

>member
-1 MIIIIISNTK
+1 MA
-11 KMKDPLLQPF
+11 DPLLESF
-21 QLKHLNLKNRII
+21 QLKHLHLKNRII

-41 NENGFPKD
+41 NDDGFPKD

-60 GGISMTMTAGSAV
+60 GGIAMTMTAGSAV

-92 VPWIKKLTGVIHDQ
+92 VPWIKKLTDTIHDHD
-106 NCAIMIQLTHLG
+106 CKIMIQLTHLG
-118 RRTSWNKGDWLPSIS
+118 RRTSWSKGDWLPSLS

-138 EPAHKAFPKVAES
+138 EPAHKAFPKVMES
-151 WDIQRIINEYGN
+151 WDIERIIKEYGD

-175 VELEAQGHLIGQFL
+175 VELEGQGHLIGQFL
-189 SPFTN
+189 SPLTN
-194 ELETEYGGNFNNRLR
+194 ELSTEYGGSLENRLR
-209 FTFDILSEIRKK
+209 FTIDVLSDIRKK
-221 VGKNFIVG
+221 VGQDFIVG

-234 DEVESGGIT
+234 DEVEEGGIT
-243 KTEGFKIAKI
+243 KSEGLKIAKL

-263 NINRGRIHTDP
+263 NVNKGRIHTDP

-286 TAPHLEFAGE
+286 SAPHLEFAGE
-296 IKKMVNLPIFHASKI
+296 IKKEIQLPIFHASKI

-328 VGMTRGH
+328 IGMTRGH
-335 LADPHIVK
+335 LADPHIVT

-348 REDDIRPCV
+348 REEDIRPCV

-386 PNIIT
+386 PNIISPST
-391 SSKLKKKIVVVGAG
+391 VKKKIVVVGAG
-405 PGGLE
+405 PAGLE
-410 GARIAGER
+410 AARIAGER
-418 GHEVVVFEAAS
+418 GHEVIVFEAAP
-429 DPGGQVRLCA
+429 DPGGQIRLCA
-439 KSDRR
+439 KSERR
-444 KDMMGI
+444 RDMLGI
-450 IDWRMQQCSK
+450 IDWRMQQCAK
-460 KNVSF
+460 KNVKF
-465 NFNILAEDKEIIN
+465 NFNVVAESQDVLDEKPHTI
-478 ENPDTVIIATGGIPN
+478 IIATGGMPN
-493 LQLFETKKD
+493 LELFETKKD
-502 LENVFTSWDIISGD
+502 LENVYTSWDIISGD
-516 IKLAENI
+516 IKLSDNI

-529 GDHTAMQSAE
+529 GDHTGMQSAE
-539 IAVDQGSKVEFMTPD
+539 IAIKEGSTVEFMTPD

-560 IMGMNLTPYIKNL
+560 IMGMNLTPYLKNL
-573 QNKKITYS
+573 QDKKITYS

-597 AIIGSDYDGNFK
+597 ALIGSDYDENFK
-609 YNSTYDQII
+609 YNSSYDQVF

-630 FNLVPL
+630 YSLVPF
-636 SKNEGEINYDKFIK
+636 SKNKGEVDYNKFIN
-650 GEEQNIIKNNKKK
+650 GDEQDIIKSDNNK
-663 FNLYRIGDAI
+663 FNLFRIGDAV

-682 YDALRI
+682 YDALRLV
-688 TINI
+688 INL

>member
-1 MIIIIISNTK
+1 MT
-11 KMKDPLLQPF
+11 DALLRSF
-21 QLKHLNLKNRII
+21 QLKHLNLKNRIL

-41 NENGFPKD
+41 NEDGFPKD

-60 GGISMTMTAGSAV
+60 GGIAMTMTAGSAV

-92 VPWIKKLTGVIHDQ
+92 VPWIKKLTKVIHDQ
-106 NCAIMIQLTHLG
+106 DCAIMIQLTHLG

-138 EPAHKAFPKVAES
+138 EPAHKAFPKVAEK
-151 WDIQRIINEYGN
+151 WDIQRIIKEYGD

-175 VELEAQGHLIGQFL
+175 VELEGQGHLIGQFL
-189 SPFTN
+189 SPLTN
-194 ELETEYGGNFNNRLR
+194 ELENEYGGNFENRLR
-209 FTFDILSEIRKK
+209 FTLDVLSEIRKK
-221 VGKNFIVG
+221 VGEKFIVG

-234 DEVESGGIT
+234 DEVQEGGIS

-253 LSDSGLVDYL
+253 LSDTGLVDYL
-263 NINRGRIHTDP
+263 NVNRGRIHTDP

-286 TAPHLEFAGE
+286 SAPHLDFAGE
-296 IKKMVNLPIFHASKI
+296 IKKEVNIPIFHASKI

-335 LADPHIVK
+335 LADPHIVT

-391 SSKLKKKIVVVGAG
+391 TSKIKKKIVVVGAG

-410 GARIAGER
+410 ASRIAAER
-418 GHEVVVFEAAS
+418 GHDVVVFEAAS

-439 KSDRR
+439 KSKRR

-450 IDWRMQQCSK
+450 IDWRMQQCNK
-460 KNVSF
+460 KNVKF
-465 NFNILAEDKEIIN
+465 NFNVLAEKDDVVDED
-478 ENPDTVIIATGGIPN
+478 PDTIIIATGGMPN
-493 LQLFETKKD
+493 LELFETKKN
-502 LENVFTSWDIISGD
+502 LENIFTSWDIISGD
-516 IKLAENI
+516 IKLADNI

-539 IAVDQGSKVEFMTPD
+539 IAIEEGSKVDFMTPD

-560 IMGMNLTPYIKNL
+560 IMGMNLTPYLKNL
-573 QNKKITYS
+573 QNKNITYS
-581 IAKRLLDVSI
+581 IAKRLLNVSI

-597 AIIGSDYDGNFK
+597 ALIGSDYDEGFK
-609 YNSTYDQII
+609 YNSTYDQIF

-636 SKNEGEINYDKFIK
+636 SKNEGEVNYDKLIQ
-650 GEEQNIIKNNKKK
+650 GEQQNIIKNNNNK

-682 YDALRI
+682 YDALRLLV
-688 TINI
+688 NI

>member
-1 MIIIIISNTK
+1 MT
-11 KMKDPLLQPF
+11 DALLRSF
-21 QLKHLNLKNRII
+21 QLKHLNLKNRIL

-41 NENGFPKD
+41 NEDGFPKD

-60 GGISMTMTAGSAV
+60 GGIAMTMTAGSAV

-92 VPWIKKLTGVIHDQ
+92 LPWIKKLTKVIHDQ
-106 NCAIMIQLTHLG
+106 DCAIMIQLTHLG
-118 RRTSWNKGDWLPSIS
+118 RRTTWNKGDWLPSIS

-138 EPAHKAFPKVAES
+138 EPAHKAFPKVAEK
-151 WDIQRIINEYGN
+151 WDIQRIIKEYGD

-175 VELEAQGHLIGQFL
+175 VELEGQGHLIGQFL
-189 SPFTN
+189 SPLTN
-194 ELETEYGGNFNNRLR
+194 ELENEYGGNFENRLR
-209 FTFDILSEIRKK
+209 FTLDVLSEIRKK
-221 VGKNFIVG
+221 VGKKFIVG

-234 DEVESGGIT
+234 DEVQEGGIS

-253 LSDSGLVDYL
+253 LSDTGLVDYL
-263 NINRGRIHTDP
+263 NVNRGRIHTDP

-286 TAPHLEFAGE
+286 SAPHLEFAGE
-296 IKKMVNLPIFHASKI
+296 IKKGVNIPIFHASKI

-335 LADPHIVK
+335 LADPHIVT

-391 SSKLKKKIVVVGAG
+391 TSKIKKKIVVVGAG

-410 GARIAGER
+410 ASRIAAER
-418 GHEVVVFEAAS
+418 GHDVVVFEAAS

-439 KSDRR
+439 KSKRR

-450 IDWRMQQCSK
+450 IDWRMQQCNK
-460 KNVSF
+460 KNVKF
-465 NFNILAEDKEIIN
+465 NFNVLAEKDDVLD
-478 ENPDTVIIATGGIPN
+478 ENPDTIIIATGGMPN
-493 LQLFETKKD
+493 LELFETKKN
-502 LENVFTSWDIISGD
+502 LENIFTSWDIISGD
-516 IKLAENI
+516 IKLADNI

-539 IAVDQGSKVEFMTPD
+539 IAIEEGSKVNFMTPD

-560 IMGMNLTPYIKNL
+560 IMGMNLTPYLKNL
-573 QNKKITYS
+573 QNKNITYS
-581 IAKRLLDVSI
+581 IAKRLLNVSI

-597 AIIGSDYDGNFK
+597 ALIGSDYDEGFK
-609 YNSTYDQII
+609 YNSTYDQIF

-636 SKNEGEINYDKFIK
+636 SKNEGEVNYDKLIK
-650 GEEQNIIKNNKKK
+650 GEQQNIIKNNNNK

-682 YDALRI
+682 YDALRLLV
-688 TINI
+688 NI

>member
-1 MIIIIISNTK
+1 MA
-11 KMKDPLLQPF
+11 DPLLESF
-21 QLKHLNLKNRII
+21 QLKHLHLKNRII

-41 NENGFPKD
+41 NDDGFPKD

-60 GGISMTMTAGSAV
+60 GGIAMTMTAGSAV

-92 VPWIKKLTGVIHDQ
+92 VPWIKKLTDTIHDHD
-106 NCAIMIQLTHLG
+106 CKIMIQLTHLG
-118 RRTSWNKGDWLPSIS
+118 RRTSWSKGDWLPSLS

-138 EPAHKAFPKVAES
+138 EPAHKAFPKVMES
-151 WDIQRIINEYGN
+151 WDIERIIKEYGD

-175 VELEAQGHLIGQFL
+175 VELEGQGHLIGQFL
-189 SPFTN
+189 SPLTN
-194 ELETEYGGNFNNRLR
+194 ELSTEYGGSLENRLR
-209 FTFDILSEIRKK
+209 FTIDVLSDIRKK
-221 VGKNFIVG
+221 VGQDFIVG

-234 DEVESGGIT
+234 DEVEEGGIT
-243 KTEGFKIAKI
+243 KSEGLKIAKI

-263 NINRGRIHTDP
+263 NVNKGRIHTDP

-286 TAPHLEFAGE
+286 SAPHLEFAGE
-296 IKKMVNLPIFHASKI
+296 IKKEIQLPIFHASKI

-328 VGMTRGH
+328 IGMTRGH
-335 LADPHIVK
+335 LADPHIVT

-348 REDDIRPCV
+348 REEDIRPCV

-386 PNIIT
+386 PNIISPST
-391 SSKLKKKIVVVGAG
+391 VKKKIVVVGAG
-405 PGGLE
+405 PAGLE
-410 GARIAGER
+410 AARIAGER
-418 GHEVVVFEAAS
+418 GHEVIVFEAAP
-429 DPGGQVRLCA
+429 DPGGQIRLCA
-439 KSDRR
+439 KSERR
-444 KDMMGI
+444 RDMLGI
-450 IDWRMQQCSK
+450 VDWRMQQCAK
-460 KNVSF
+460 KNVKF
-465 NFNILAEDKEIIN
+465 NFNVVAESQDVLDEKPHTI
-478 ENPDTVIIATGGIPN
+478 IIATGGMPN
-493 LQLFETKKD
+493 LELFETKKD
-502 LENVFTSWDIISGD
+502 LENVYTSWDIISGD
-516 IKLAENI
+516 IKLSDNI

-529 GDHTAMQSAE
+529 GDHTGMQSAE
-539 IAVDQGSKVEFMTPD
+539 IAIKEGSTVEFMTPD

-560 IMGMNLTPYIKNL
+560 IMGMNLTPYLKNL
-573 QNKKITYS
+573 QDKKITYS

-597 AIIGSDYDGNFK
+597 ALIGSDYDENFK
-609 YNSTYDQII
+609 YNSSYDQVF

-630 FNLVPL
+630 YSLVPF
-636 SKNEGEINYDKFIK
+636 SKNKGEVDYNKFIN
-650 GEEQNIIKNNKKK
+650 GDEQDIIKSDNNK
-663 FNLYRIGDAI
+663 FNLFRIGDAV

-682 YDALRI
+682 YDALRLV
-688 TINI
+688 INL

>member
-1 MIIIIISNTK
+1 MTDS
-11 KMKDPLLQPF
+11 LLQSF
-21 QLKHLNLKNRII
+21 KLKHLNLKNRII

-41 NENGFPKD
+41 NEDGFPKD
-49 RYIAYHLERAK
+49 RYVAYHLERAK
-60 GGISMTMTAGSAV
+60 GGIAMTMTAGSTV

-92 VPWIKKLTGVIHDQ
+92 VPWIKKLTEAIHDQ
-106 NCAIMIQLTHLG
+106 DCKIMIQLTHLG

-138 EPAHKAFPKVAES
+138 EPAHKAFPKIAES
-151 WDIQRIINEYGN
+151 WDIERIIKEYGD

-175 VELEAQGHLIGQFL
+175 VELEGQGHLIGQFL
-189 SPFTN
+189 SPLTN
-194 ELETEYGGNFNNRLR
+194 ELETEYGGSFENRLR
-209 FTFDILSEIRKK
+209 FTLDVLSDIRNK
-221 VGKNFIVG
+221 VGQKFIVG

-234 DEVESGGIT
+234 DEVEKGGIT
-243 KTEGFKIAKI
+243 KSDGLKIAKI
-253 LSDSGLVDYL
+253 LSDSGLIDYL

-286 TAPHLEFAGE
+286 SAPHLEFAGE
-296 IKKMVNLPIFHASKI
+296 IKKEVNLPIFHASKI

-328 VGMTRGH
+328 IGMTRGH

-386 PNIIT
+386 PNII
-391 SSKLKKKIVVVGAG
+391 SKSKIKKKIVVVGAG

-410 GARIAGER
+410 AARIAAER
-418 GHEVVVFEAAS
+418 GHEVIVFEAAP
-429 DPGGQVRLCA
+429 DPGGQIRLCA
-439 KSDRR
+439 KSARR

-450 IDWRMQQCSK
+450 IDWRMQQCIK
-460 KNVSF
+460 KNVKF
-465 NFNILAEDKEIIN
+465 NFNIIAEAQDVIN
-478 ENPDTVIIATGGIPN
+478 ENPDTIIIATGGMPN
-493 LQLFETKKD
+493 LELFETKKD

-516 IKLAENI
+516 VKLAENI

-539 IAVDQGSKVEFMTPD
+539 IAIEKGSTVEFMTPD

-560 IMGMNLTPYIKNL
+560 IMGMNLTPYLKNL

-581 IAKRLLDVSI
+581 IAKRLIDVSI

-597 AIIGSDYDGNFK
+597 ATIGSDYDENFK
-609 YNSTYDQII
+609 HSSTYDQIF
-618 LNYGIKPLDELY
+618 LNYGVKPLDELY
-630 FNLVPL
+630 FNLVSF
-636 SKNEGEINYDKFIK
+636 SKNEGEVNYTKFIK
-650 GEEQNIIKNNKKK
+650 GEIQNIIKNKNNK
-663 FNLYRIGDAI
+663 FNLYRIGDAV

-682 YDALRI
+682 YDALRLA
-688 TINI
+688 INL

>member
-1 MIIIIISNTK
+1 MTDS
-11 KMKDPLLQPF
+11 LLQSF
-21 QLKHLNLKNRII
+21 KLKHLNLKNRII

-41 NENGFPKD
+41 NEDGFPKD
-49 RYIAYHLERAK
+49 RYVAYHLERAK
-60 GGISMTMTAGSAV
+60 GGIAMTMTAGSTV

-92 VPWIKKLTGVIHDQ
+92 VPWIKKLTEAIHDQ
-106 NCAIMIQLTHLG
+106 DCKIMIQLTHLG

-151 WDIQRIINEYGN
+151 WDIERIIKEYGD
-163 AAERMKEGGMDG
+163 AAERMKQGGMDG
-175 VELEAQGHLIGQFL
+175 VELEGQGHLIGQFL
-189 SPFTN
+189 SPLTN
-194 ELETEYGGNFNNRLR
+194 ELETEYGGSLENRLR
-209 FTFDILSEIRKK
+209 FTLDVLSDIRSK
-221 VGKNFIVG
+221 VGQKFIVG

-234 DEVESGGIT
+234 DEVEKGGIT
-243 KTEGFKIAKI
+243 KSDGLKIAKI
-253 LSDSGLVDYL
+253 LSDSGLIDYL

-286 TAPHLEFAGE
+286 SAPHLEFAGE
-296 IKKMVNLPIFHASKI
+296 IKKEVNLPIFHASKI

-328 VGMTRGH
+328 IGMTRGH

-386 PNIIT
+386 PNII
-391 SSKLKKKIVVVGAG
+391 SKSKIKKKIVVVGAG

-410 GARIAGER
+410 AARIAAER
-418 GHEVVVFEAAS
+418 GHEVIVFEAAP
-429 DPGGQVRLCA
+429 DPGGQIRLCA
-439 KSDRR
+439 KSARR

-450 IDWRMQQCSK
+450 IDWRMQQCIK
-460 KNVSF
+460 KNVKF
-465 NFNILAEDKEIIN
+465 NFNIIAEAQDVIN
-478 ENPDTVIIATGGIPN
+478 ENPDTIIIATGGMPN
-493 LQLFETKKD
+493 LELFETKKD

-516 IKLAENI
+516 VKLAENI

-539 IAVDQGSKVEFMTPD
+539 IAIEKGSTVEFMTPD

-560 IMGMNLTPYIKNL
+560 IMGMNLTPYLKNL

-581 IAKRLLDVSI
+581 IAKRLIDVSI

-597 AIIGSDYDGNFK
+597 ATIGSDYDENFK
-609 YNSTYDQII
+609 NNSIYDQIF
-618 LNYGIKPLDELY
+618 LNYGVKPLDELY
-630 FNLVPL
+630 FNLVSF
-636 SKNEGEINYDKFIK
+636 SKNEGEVNYTKFIK
-650 GEEQNIIKNNKKK
+650 GEIQNIIKNKNNK
-663 FNLYRIGDAI
+663 FNLYRIGDAV

-682 YDALRI
+682 YDALRLV
-688 TINI
+688 INL

>member
-1 MIIIIISNTK
+1 
-11 KMKDPLLQPF
+11 MKDSLLQSF
-21 QLKHLNLKNRII
+21 KLKHLNLKNRII

-41 NENGFPKD
+41 NEDGFPKD
-49 RYIAYHLERAK
+49 RYVAYHLERAK
-60 GGISMTMTAGSAV
+60 GGIAMTMTAGSTV

-92 VPWIKKLTGVIHDQ
+92 VPWIKKLTEAIHDQ
-106 NCAIMIQLTHLG
+106 DCKIMIQLTHLG

-151 WDIQRIINEYGN
+151 WDIERIIKEYGD
-163 AAERMKEGGMDG
+163 AAERMKQGGMDG
-175 VELEAQGHLIGQFL
+175 VELEGQGHLIGQFL
-189 SPFTN
+189 SPLTN
-194 ELETEYGGNFNNRLR
+194 ELQTEYGGSLENRLR
-209 FTFDILSEIRKK
+209 FTLDVLSDIRNK
-221 VGKNFIVG
+221 VGQKFIVG

-234 DEVESGGIT
+234 DEVEKGGIT
-243 KTEGFKIAKI
+243 KSDGLKIAKI
-253 LSDSGLVDYL
+253 LSDSGLIDYL

-286 TAPHLEFAGE
+286 SAPHLEFGGE
-296 IKKMVNLPIFHASKI
+296 KKKEVNLPIFHASKI

-328 VGMTRGH
+328 IGMTRGH

-386 PNIIT
+386 PNII
-391 SSKLKKKIVVVGAG
+391 SKSKIKKKIVVVGAG

-410 GARIAGER
+410 AARIAAER
-418 GHEVVVFEAAS
+418 GHEVIVFEAAP
-429 DPGGQVRLCA
+429 DPGGQIRLCA
-439 KSDRR
+439 KSLRR

-450 IDWRMQQCSK
+450 IDWRMQQCIK
-460 KNVSF
+460 KNVKF
-465 NFNILAEDKEIIN
+465 NFNIIAEAQDVIN
-478 ENPDTVIIATGGIPN
+478 ENPDTIIIATGGMPN
-493 LQLFETKKD
+493 LELFETKKD
-502 LENVFTSWDIISGD
+502 LDNVFTSWDIISGD
-516 IKLAENI
+516 VKLAENI
-523 LIYDEA
+523 LIYDES

-539 IAVDQGSKVEFMTPD
+539 IAIEKGSSVEFMTPD

-560 IMGMNLTPYIKNL
+560 IMGMNLTPYLKNL

-581 IAKRLLDVSI
+581 IAKRLIDVSI

-597 AIIGSDYDGNFK
+597 ATIGSDYDENFK
-609 YNSTYDQII
+609 HSSTYDQIF
-618 LNYGIKPLDELY
+618 LNYGVKPLDELY
-630 FNLVPL
+630 FNLVSF
-636 SKNEGEINYDKFIK
+636 SKNAGEVNYTKFIK
-650 GEEQNIIKNNKKK
+650 GEIQNIIKNKNNK
-663 FNLYRIGDAI
+663 FNLYRIGDAV

-682 YDALRI
+682 YDALRLV
-688 TINI
+688 INL

>member
-1 MIIIIISNTK
+1 MTDS
-11 KMKDPLLQPF
+11 LLQPF
-21 QLKHLNLKNRII
+21 QLKHLNLKNRIL

-41 NENGFPKD
+41 NEDGFPKD

-60 GGISMTMTAGSAV
+60 GGIAMTMTAGSAV

-92 VPWIKKLTGVIHDQ
+92 VPWIKKLTKVIHDQ
-106 NCAIMIQLTHLG
+106 DCAIMIQLTHLG

-151 WDIQRIINEYGN
+151 WDIQRIIKEFGD

-175 VELEAQGHLIGQFL
+175 VELEGQGHLIGQFL
-189 SPFTN
+189 SPLTN
-194 ELETEYGGNFNNRLR
+194 ELENEYGGSLENRLR
-209 FTFDILSEIRKK
+209 FTLDILSEIRKK
-221 VGKNFIVG
+221 VGKNFILG
-229 IRCVF
+229 IRSVF
-234 DEVESGGIT
+234 DEVQAGGIT

-253 LSDSGLVDYL
+253 LSESGLIDYL

-274 ILTKHIPIQGMK
+274 ILTKQIPIQGMK
-286 TAPHLEFAGE
+286 SAPHLDFAGE
-296 IKKMVNLPIFHASKI
+296 IKKEINLPVFHASKI

-335 LADPHIVK
+335 LADPYIVT

-391 SSKLKKKIVVVGAG
+391 ASKSKKKIVIVGAG

-410 GARIAGER
+410 AARIAGEK
-418 GHEVVVFEAAS
+418 GHEVIVFEAAP
-429 DPGGQVRLCA
+429 DPGGQIRLCA
-439 KSDRR
+439 KSNRR
-444 KDMMGI
+444 KDMIGI
-450 IDWRMQQCSK
+450 IDWRMQQCAK
-460 KNVSF
+460 RNVKF
-465 NFNILAEDKEIIN
+465 NFNILAESQHVLE
-478 ENPDTVIIATGGIPN
+478 ENPDTVIIATGGMPN
-493 LQLFETKKD
+493 LELFETKKD

-516 IKLAENI
+516 IKLAKNI

-539 IAVDQGSKVEFMTPD
+539 IAIENGSTVEFMTPD

-560 IMGMNLTPYIKNL
+560 IMGMNLTPYLKNL

-581 IAKRLLDVSI
+581 IAKRLIDVSI
-591 KGNKLN
+591 QGNKLN
-597 AIIGSDYDGNFK
+597 AVIGSDYDGQFK
-609 YNSTYDQII
+609 YNSTYDQIF
-618 LNYGIKPLDELY
+618 LNYGVKPLDELY
-630 FNLVPL
+630 FNLVSL
-636 SKNEGEINYDKFIK
+636 SKNEGEVNYAQFIE
-650 GEEQNIIKNNKKK
+650 GEQQNIIKNKNNK
-663 FNLYRIGDAI
+663 FNLYRIGDAV

-682 YDALRI
+682 YDALRLV
-688 TINI
+688 INL

>member
-1 MIIIIISNTK
+1 MA
-11 KMKDPLLQPF
+11 DVLLQSF
-21 QLKHLNLKNRII
+21 QLKHLNLKNRIL

-41 NENGFPKD
+41 NEDGFPKD

-60 GGISMTMTAGSAV
+60 GGIAMTMTAGSAV

-92 VPWIKKLTGVIHDQ
+92 VPWIKKLTKVIHDQ
-106 NCAIMIQLTHLG
+106 DCAIMIQLTHLG
-118 RRTSWNKGDWLPSIS
+118 RRTTWNKGDWLPSIS

-138 EPAHKAFPKVAES
+138 EPAHKAFPKVAEK
-151 WDIQRIINEYGN
+151 WDIQRIIKEYGD

-175 VELEAQGHLIGQFL
+175 VELEGQGHLIGQFL
-189 SPFTN
+189 SPLTN
-194 ELETEYGGNFNNRLR
+194 ELENEYGGNFENRLR
-209 FTFDILSEIRKK
+209 FTLDVLSEIRKK
-221 VGKNFIVG
+221 VGKKFIVG

-234 DEVESGGIT
+234 DEVQEGGIS

-253 LSDSGLVDYL
+253 LSDTGLVDYL
-263 NINRGRIHTDP
+263 NVNRGRIHTDP

-286 TAPHLEFAGE
+286 SAPHLEFAGE
-296 IKKMVNLPIFHASKI
+296 IKKEVNIPIFHASKI

-317 RYAISN
+317 RYAVSN

-335 LADPHIVK
+335 LADPHIVT

-391 SSKLKKKIVVVGAG
+391 TSKIKKKIVVVGAG

-410 GARIAGER
+410 ASRIAAER
-418 GHEVVVFEAAS
+418 GHDVVVFEAAS

-439 KSDRR
+439 KSKRR

-450 IDWRMQQCSK
+450 IDWRMQQCNK
-460 KNVSF
+460 KNVKF
-465 NFNILAEDKEIIN
+465 NFNVLAEKDDVLDED
-478 ENPDTVIIATGGIPN
+478 PDTIIIATGGMPN
-493 LQLFETKKD
+493 LELFETKKN
-502 LENVFTSWDIISGD
+502 LENIFTSWDIISGD
-516 IKLAENI
+516 IKLADNI

-539 IAVDQGSKVEFMTPD
+539 IAIEEGSKVDFMTPD

-560 IMGMNLTPYIKNL
+560 IMGMNLTPYLKNL
-573 QNKKITYS
+573 QNKNITYS
-581 IAKRLLDVSI
+581 IAKRLLNVSI

-597 AIIGSDYDGNFK
+597 ALIGSDYDEGFK
-609 YNSTYDQII
+609 YNSTYDQIF

-636 SKNEGEINYDKFIK
+636 SKNEGEVNYDKLIK
-650 GEEQNIIKNNKKK
+650 GEQQNIIKNNNNK

-682 YDALRI
+682 YDALRLLV
-688 TINI
+688 NI

>member
-1 MIIIIISNTK
+1 MA
-11 KMKDPLLQPF
+11 DPLLESF
-21 QLKHLNLKNRII
+21 QLKHLHLKNRII

-41 NENGFPKD
+41 NDDGFPKD

-60 GGISMTMTAGSAV
+60 GGIAMTMTAGSAV

-92 VPWIKKLTGVIHDQ
+92 VPWIKKLTDTIHDHD
-106 NCAIMIQLTHLG
+106 CKIMIQLTHLG
-118 RRTSWNKGDWLPSIS
+118 RRTSWSKGDWLPSLS

-138 EPAHKAFPKVAES
+138 EPAHKAFPKVMES
-151 WDIQRIINEYGN
+151 WDIERIIKEYGD

-175 VELEAQGHLIGQFL
+175 VELEGQGHLIGQFL
-189 SPFTN
+189 SPLTN
-194 ELETEYGGNFNNRLR
+194 ELSTEYGGSLENRLR
-209 FTFDILSEIRKK
+209 FTIDVLSDIRKK
-221 VGKNFIVG
+221 VGQDFIVG

-234 DEVESGGIT
+234 DEVEEGGIT
-243 KTEGFKIAKI
+243 KSEGLKIAKI

-263 NINRGRIHTDP
+263 NVNKGRIHTDP

-286 TAPHLEFAGE
+286 SAPHLEFAGE
-296 IKKMVNLPIFHASKI
+296 IKKEIQLPIFHASKI

-328 VGMTRGH
+328 IGMTRGH
-335 LADPHIVK
+335 LADPHIVT

-348 REDDIRPCV
+348 REEDIRPCV

-386 PNIIT
+386 PNIISPST
-391 SSKLKKKIVVVGAG
+391 VKKKIVVVGAG
-405 PGGLE
+405 PAGLE
-410 GARIAGER
+410 AARIAGER
-418 GHEVVVFEAAS
+418 GHEVIVFEAAP
-429 DPGGQVRLCA
+429 DPGGQIRLCA
-439 KSDRR
+439 KSERR
-444 KDMMGI
+444 RDMLGI
-450 IDWRMQQCSK
+450 VDWRMQQCAK
-460 KNVSF
+460 KNVKF
-465 NFNILAEDKEIIN
+465 NFNVVAESQDVLDEKPHTI
-478 ENPDTVIIATGGIPN
+478 IIATGGMPN
-493 LQLFETKKD
+493 LELFETKKD
-502 LENVFTSWDIISGD
+502 LENVYTSWDIISGD
-516 IKLAENI
+516 IKLSDNI

-529 GDHTAMQSAE
+529 GDHTGMQSAE
-539 IAVDQGSKVEFMTPD
+539 IAIKEGSTVEFMTPD

-560 IMGMNLTPYIKNL
+560 IMGMNLTPYLKNL
-573 QNKKITYS
+573 QDKKITYS

-597 AIIGSDYDGNFK
+597 ALIGSDYDENFK
-609 YNSTYDQII
+609 YNSSYDQVF

-630 FNLVPL
+630 YSLVPF
-636 SKNEGEINYDKFIK
+636 SKNKGEVDYNKFIN
-650 GEEQNIIKNNKKK
+650 GEEQDIIKSDNNK
-663 FNLYRIGDAI
+663 FNLFRIGDAV

-682 YDALRI
+682 YDALRLV
-688 TINI
+688 INL

>member
-1 MIIIIISNTK
+1 MV
-11 KMKDPLLQPF
+11 DPLLQSF
-21 QLKHLNLKNRII
+21 QLKHLHLKNRII

-41 NENGFPKD
+41 NEDGFPKE

-60 GGISMTMTAGSAV
+60 GGIAMTMTAGSAV

-92 VPWIKKLTGVIHDQ
+92 VPWIKKLTDTIHDHD
-106 NCAIMIQLTHLG
+106 CKIMIQLTHLG
-118 RRTSWNKGDWLPSIS
+118 RRTSWSKGDWLPTLS

-138 EPAHKAFPKVAES
+138 EPAHKAFPKVMEN
-151 WDIQRIINEYGN
+151 WDIERIIKEYGD

-175 VELEAQGHLIGQFL
+175 VELEGQGHLIGQFL
-189 SPFTN
+189 SPLTN
-194 ELETEYGGNFNNRLR
+194 ELITEYGGSLENRLR
-209 FTFDILSEIRKK
+209 FTIEVLSDIRNK
-221 VGKNFIVG
+221 VGQDFIVG

-234 DEVESGGIT
+234 DEVEEGGIT
-243 KTEGFKIAKI
+243 KSEGLKIAKI

-263 NINRGRIHTDP
+263 NINKGRIHTDP

-286 TAPHLEFAGE
+286 SAPHLDFAGE
-296 IKKMVNLPIFHASKI
+296 IKKEIQLPIFHASKI

-328 VGMTRGH
+328 IGMTRGH
-335 LADPHIVK
+335 LADPHIVT

-348 REDDIRPCV
+348 REDEIRPCV

-386 PNIIT
+386 PNIISPST
-391 SSKLKKKIVVVGAG
+391 VKKKIVVVGAG
-405 PGGLE
+405 QAGLE
-410 GARIAGER
+410 AARIAGER
-418 GHEVVVFEAAS
+418 GHEVVVFEAATE
-429 DPGGQVRLCA
+429 PGGQIRLCA
-439 KSDRR
+439 KSERR
-444 KDMMGI
+444 KDMLGI
-450 IDWRMQQCSK
+450 IDWRMQQCAK
-460 KNVSF
+460 KNVRF
-465 NFNILAEDKEIIN
+465 NFNVVAESQDVLDEKPHTI
-478 ENPDTVIIATGGIPN
+478 IIATGGMPN
-493 LQLFETKKD
+493 LELFETKKD
-502 LENVFTSWDIISGD
+502 LENVYTSWDIISGD
-516 IKLAENI
+516 IKLSDNI

-529 GDHTAMQSAE
+529 GDHTGMQSVE
-539 IAVDQGSKVEFMTPD
+539 IAVKEGSTVEFMTPD

-560 IMGMNLTPYIKNL
+560 IMGMNLTPYLKNL
-573 QNKKITYS
+573 QNKNITYS

-591 KGNKLN
+591 EGNKLN
-597 AIIGSDYDGNFK
+597 ALIGSDYDENFK
-609 YNSTYDQII
+609 YNSTYDQIF

-630 FNLVPL
+630 FSLIPY
-636 SKNEGEINYDKFIK
+636 SKNKGEVNYNKFIN
-650 GEEQNIIKNNKKK
+650 GEEQDIIKSDDNK
-663 FNLYRIGDAI
+663 FNLFRIGDAV

-682 YDALRI
+682 YDALRLV
-688 TINI
+688 INL

>member
-1 MIIIIISNTK
+1 MS
-11 KMKDPLLQPF
+11 DPLLQSF
-21 QLKHLNLKNRII
+21 RLKHLHLKNRII

-41 NENGFPKD
+41 NEDGFPKD

-60 GGISMTMTAGSAV
+60 GGIAMTMTAGSTV

-92 VPWIKKLTGVIHDQ
+92 VPWIKKLTERIHEQD
-106 NCAIMIQLTHLG
+106 CKIMIQLTHLG
-118 RRTSWNKGDWLPSIS
+118 RRTSWSKGDWLPSLS

-138 EPAHKAFPKVAES
+138 EPAHKAFPKVIEN
-151 WDIQRIINEYGN
+151 WDIKRIISEYGD
-163 AAERMKEGGMDG
+163 AAARMKEGGMDG
-175 VELEAQGHLIGQFL
+175 VELEGQGHLIGQFL
-189 SPFTN
+189 SPLTN
-194 ELETEYGGNFNNRLR
+194 ELETEYGGSLKNRLR
-209 FTFDILSEIRKK
+209 FTLEVLSNIRKK
-221 VGKNFIVG
+221 VGQKFIVG

-243 KTEGFKIAKI
+243 KSEGFEIAKI
-253 LSDSGLVDYL
+253 LSDTGLVDYL
-263 NINRGRIHTDP
+263 NINKGRIHTDP

-286 TAPHLEFAGE
+286 SAPHLEFAGE
-296 IKKMVNLPIFHASKI
+296 LKKEVNLPIFHASKI

-323 GLVDM
+323 QLVDM
-328 VGMTRGH
+328 IGMTRGH
-335 LADPHIVK
+335 LADPHIVT

-348 REDDIRPCV
+348 REEDIRPCV

-391 SSKLKKKIVVVGAG
+391 PSKLKKKIVIVGAG

-410 GARIAGER
+410 AARIAAER
-418 GHEVVVFEAAS
+418 NHDVVVFEAAS
-429 DPGGQVRLCA
+429 DPGGQIRLCA
-439 KSDRR
+439 KSERR
-444 KDMMGI
+444 KDMLGI
-450 IDWRMQQCSK
+450 IDWRMQQCAK
-460 KNVSF
+460 KNVKF
-465 NFNILAEDKEIIN
+465 NFNIVADKQDILE
-478 ENPDTVIIATGGIPN
+478 ENPDTTIIATGGMPN
-493 LQLFETKKD
+493 LELFETKKD
-502 LENVFTSWDIISGD
+502 IENVYTSWDIISGD

-539 IAVDQGSKVEFMTPD
+539 IAVKKGSKVEFMTPD

-560 IMGMNLTPYIKNL
+560 IMGMNLTPYLKNL
-573 QNKKITYS
+573 QNKITYS
-581 IAKRLLDVSI
+581 IAKRLLDVSLS
-591 KGNKLN
+591 GNKLS
-597 AIIGSDYDGNFK
+597 ALIGSDYDENFK
-609 YNSTYDQII
+609 YNSIYDQVF
-618 LNYGIKPLDELY
+618 LNYGTKPLDELY
-630 FNLVPL
+630 FNLIPY
-636 SKNEGEINYDKFIK
+636 SNNGGEVDYNKFIN
-650 GEEQNIIKNNKKK
+650 GEEQNIIKNKDNK
-663 FNLYRIGDAI
+663 FNLFRIGDAV

-682 YDALRI
+682 YDALRLV
-688 TINI
+688 INL

>member
-1 MIIIIISNTK
+1 MTDS
-11 KMKDPLLQPF
+11 LLQSF
-21 QLKHLNLKNRII
+21 KLKHLNLKNRII

-41 NENGFPKD
+41 NEDGFPKD
-49 RYIAYHLERAK
+49 RYVAYHLERAK
-60 GGISMTMTAGSAV
+60 GGIAMTMTAGSTV

-92 VPWIKKLTGVIHDQ
+92 VPWIKKLTEAIHDQ
-106 NCAIMIQLTHLG
+106 DCKIMIQLTHLG

-151 WDIQRIINEYGN
+151 WDIERIIKEYGD
-163 AAERMKEGGMDG
+163 AAERMKQGGMDG
-175 VELEAQGHLIGQFL
+175 VELEGQGHLIGQFL
-189 SPFTN
+189 SPLTN
-194 ELETEYGGNFNNRLR
+194 ELETEYGGSLENRLR
-209 FTFDILSEIRKK
+209 FTLDVLSDIRSK
-221 VGKNFIVG
+221 VGQKFIVG

-234 DEVESGGIT
+234 DEVEKGGIT
-243 KTEGFKIAKI
+243 KSDGLKIAKI
-253 LSDSGLVDYL
+253 LSDSGLIDYL

-286 TAPHLEFAGE
+286 SAPHLEFAGE
-296 IKKMVNLPIFHASKI
+296 IKKEVNLPIFHASKI

-328 VGMTRGH
+328 IGMTRGH

-386 PNIIT
+386 PNII
-391 SSKLKKKIVVVGAG
+391 SKSKIKKKIVVVGAG

-410 GARIAGER
+410 AARIAAER
-418 GHEVVVFEAAS
+418 GHEVIVFEAAP
-429 DPGGQVRLCA
+429 DPGGQIRLCA
-439 KSDRR
+439 KSARR

-450 IDWRMQQCSK
+450 IDWRMQQCLK
-460 KNVSF
+460 KNVKF
-465 NFNILAEDKEIIN
+465 NFNIIAEAQDVIN
-478 ENPDTVIIATGGIPN
+478 ENPDTIIIATGGMPN
-493 LQLFETKKD
+493 LELFETKKD

-516 IKLAENI
+516 VKLAENI

-539 IAVDQGSKVEFMTPD
+539 IAIEKGSTVEFMTPD

-560 IMGMNLTPYIKNL
+560 IMGMNLTPYLKNL

-581 IAKRLLDVSI
+581 IAKRLIDVSI

-597 AIIGSDYDGNFK
+597 ATIGSDYDENFK
-609 YNSTYDQII
+609 NNSIYDQIF
-618 LNYGIKPLDELY
+618 LNYGVKPLDELY
-630 FNLVPL
+630 FNLVSF
-636 SKNEGEINYDKFIK
+636 SKNEGEVNYTKFIK
-650 GEEQNIIKNNKKK
+650 GEIQNIIKNKNNK
-663 FNLYRIGDAI
+663 FNLYRIGDAV

-682 YDALRI
+682 YDALRLV
-688 TINI
+688 INL

>member
-1 MIIIIISNTK
+1 
-11 KMKDPLLQPF
+11 MKDSLLQPF

-41 NENGFPKD
+41 NENGLPKD

-60 GGISMTMTAGSAV
+60 GGIAMTMTAGSAV

-92 VPWIKKLTGVIHDQ
+92 VPWIKKLTNAIHDQ
-106 NCAIMIQLTHLG
+106 ECAVMIQLTHLG

-138 EPAHKAFPKVAES
+138 EPAHKAFPKLIES
-151 WDIQRIINEYGN
+151 WDIKRVIKEYGD

-175 VELEAQGHLIGQFL
+175 IELEAQGHLIGQFL
-189 SPFTN
+189 SPLTN
-194 ELETEYGGNFNNRLR
+194 ELDSEYGGSFDNRLR
-209 FTFDILSEIRKK
+209 FTLDVLSEIRKK
-221 VGKNFIVG
+221 VGKKFILG

-234 DEVESGGIT
+234 DEVQAGGISE
-243 KTEGFKIAKI
+243 TEGFKIAKL
-253 LSDSGLVDYL
+253 LSNSGKIDYL

-286 TAPHLEFAGE
+286 SAPHLNFAGI
-296 IKKMVNLPIFHASKI
+296 IKKAVNLPIIHASKI

-317 RYAISN
+317 RHAITN
-323 GLVDM
+323 GLVDLI
-328 VGMTRGH
+328 GMTRAH
-335 LADPHIVK
+335 LADPYIVK
-343 KIKEK
+343 KIIEK
-348 REDDIRPCV
+348 REEDIRPCV

-378 ATGRELKF
+378 ATGRELKM
-386 PNIIT
+386 PNII
-391 SSKLKKKIVVVGAG
+391 SFSQIKKKVIVVGAG

-410 GARIAGER
+410 AARVAADR

-429 DPGGQVRLCA
+429 DPGGQIRLCT
-439 KSDRR
+439 KSKRR
-444 KDMMGI
+444 IDMLSI
-450 IDWRMQQCSK
+450 IDWRMEQCTK
-460 KNVSF
+460 KDVKF
-465 NFNILAEDKEIIN
+465 NFNLLAERKDIID
-478 ENPDTVIIATGGIPN
+478 ENPDIVIIATGGIPN
-493 LQLFETKKD
+493 LELFETKKE
-502 LENVFTSWDIISGD
+502 LSHVFSSWDIISGD
-516 IKLAENI
+516 IKPAENI

-529 GDHTAMQSAE
+529 GDHAAMQSAE
-539 IAVDQGSKVEFMTPD
+539 TAIDAGSRVEFMTPD

-560 IMGMNLTPYIKNL
+560 IMGMNLTPYLKKF
-573 QNKKITYS
+573 QNSKIDFT

-597 AIIGSDYDGNFK
+597 ALIGSDYGDFK

-618 LNYGIKPLDELY
+618 LNYGIKPLDGLY
-630 FNLVPL
+630 FDLVPF
-636 SKNEGEINYDKFIK
+636 SKNEGELNYDNLIK
-650 GEEQNIIKNNKKK
+650 GKEQNIIKNNKNV
-663 FNLYRIGDAI
+663 FSLFRIGDAI

-682 YDALRI
+682 YDALRLVK
-688 TINI
+688 NM

>member
-1 MIIIIISNTK
+1 MA
-11 KMKDPLLQPF
+11 DPLLESF
-21 QLKHLNLKNRII
+21 QLKHLHLKNRII

-41 NENGFPKD
+41 NDDGFPKD

-60 GGISMTMTAGSAV
+60 GGIAMTMTAGSAV

-92 VPWIKKLTGVIHDQ
+92 VPWIKKLTDTIHDHD
-106 NCAIMIQLTHLG
+106 CKIMIQLTHLG
-118 RRTSWNKGDWLPSIS
+118 RRTSWSKGDWLPSLS

-138 EPAHKAFPKVAES
+138 EPAHKAFPKVMES
-151 WDIQRIINEYGN
+151 WDIERIIKEYGD

-175 VELEAQGHLIGQFL
+175 VELEGQGHLIGQFL
-189 SPFTN
+189 SPLTN
-194 ELETEYGGNFNNRLR
+194 ELSTEYGGSLENRLR
-209 FTFDILSEIRKK
+209 FTIDVLSDIRKK
-221 VGKNFIVG
+221 VGQDFIVG

-234 DEVESGGIT
+234 DEVEEGGIT
-243 KTEGFKIAKI
+243 KSEGLKIAKI

-263 NINRGRIHTDP
+263 NVNKGRIHTDP

-286 TAPHLEFAGE
+286 SAPHLEFAGE
-296 IKKMVNLPIFHASKI
+296 IKKEIQLPIFHASKI

-328 VGMTRGH
+328 IGMTRGH
-335 LADPHIVK
+335 LADPHIVT

-348 REDDIRPCV
+348 REEDIRPCV

-386 PNIIT
+386 PNIISPST
-391 SSKLKKKIVVVGAG
+391 VKKKIVVVGAG
-405 PGGLE
+405 PAGLE
-410 GARIAGER
+410 AARIAGER
-418 GHEVVVFEAAS
+418 GHEVVVFEAAP
-429 DPGGQVRLCA
+429 DPGGQIRLCA
-439 KSDRR
+439 KSERR
-444 KDMMGI
+444 KDMLGI
-450 IDWRMQQCSK
+450 IDWRMQQCAK
-460 KNVSF
+460 KNVKF
-465 NFNILAEDKEIIN
+465 NFNVVAESQDVLVEK
-478 ENPDTVIIATGGIPN
+478 PHTVIIATGGMPN
-493 LQLFETKKD
+493 LELFETKKD
-502 LENVFTSWDIISGD
+502 LENVYTSWDIISGD
-516 IKLAENI
+516 IKLSDNI

-529 GDHTAMQSAE
+529 GDHTGMQSAE
-539 IAVDQGSKVEFMTPD
+539 IAIKEGSTVEFMTPD

-560 IMGMNLTPYIKNL
+560 IMGMNLTPYLKNL
-573 QNKKITYS
+573 QDKKITYS

-597 AIIGSDYDGNFK
+597 ALIGSDYDENFK
-609 YNSTYDQII
+609 YNSSYDQVF

-630 FNLVPL
+630 YSLVPF
-636 SKNEGEINYDKFIK
+636 SKNKGEVDYNKFIN
-650 GEEQNIIKNNKKK
+650 GDEQDIIKSDNNK
-663 FNLYRIGDAI
+663 FNLFRIGDAV

-682 YDALRI
+682 YDALRLV
-688 TINI
+688 INL